1 MSAEKNLPI
10 DSDNLIEDD
19 SPIISVN
26 TAKIKKF
33 FVKALPYAIA
43 GIVTAAAGAVA
54 VAISSDSDDDVDPIV
69 IDRTPPSKVLSKN
82 SKTERSFSR
91 RSSKTPRPLKTDP
104 QTLAPLTGC

>member
-33 FVKALPYAIA
+33 FVKALPYAVA
-43 GIVTAAAGAVA
+43 GLVSAAAGAVA
-54 VAISSDSDDDVDPIV
+54 IALTSDSDDDVDPIV
-69 IDRTPPSKVLSKN
+69 IDGNAIEDGVIEELEDGTVLLTKIIEKP
-82 SKTERSFSR
+82 KTTEN
-91 RSSKTPRPLKTDP
+91 
-104 QTLAPLTGC
+104 

>member
-54 VAISSDSDDDVDPIV
+54 VTLTSDSDDDVDPLV
-69 IDRTPPSKVLSKN
+69 IDKNAIEGSFAELEDGTILFTPDNKPSET
-82 SKTERSFSR
+82 TE
-91 RSSKTPRPLKTDP
+91 D
-104 QTLAPLTGC
+104 

>member
-33 FVKALPYAIA
+33 FVKALPYAVA
-43 GIVTAAAGAVA
+43 GLVTAAAGAVA
-54 VAISSDSDDDVDPIV
+54 VALSSDSDDDVDPIV
-69 IDRTPPSKVLSKN
+69 IDKN
-82 SKTERSFSR
+82 SITDDGVIETLEDGTVLLTKIIEKPNTEI
-91 RSSKTPRPLKTDP
+91 TED
-104 QTLAPLTGC
+104 

>member
-33 FVKALPYAIA
+33 IVKALPYAIA

-54 VAISSDSDDDVDPIV
+54 VAISSDSDDDVDPLV
-69 IDRTPPSKVLSKN
+69 IDKN
-82 SKTERSFSR
+82 ALEGTVEELEDGTLLVTQIIEKPETTE
-91 RSSKTPRPLKTDP
+91 D
-104 QTLAPLTGC
+104 

>member
-69 IDRTPPSKVLSKN
+69 IDKN
-82 SKTERSFSR
+82 AALEGTLEELEDGTLLLTQIIENPETTE
-91 RSSKTPRPLKTDP
+91 D
-104 QTLAPLTGC
+104 

>member
-33 FVKALPYAIA
+33 FVKALPYAVA
-43 GIVTAAAGAVA
+43 GLVTAAAGAVA
-54 VAISSDSDDDVDPIV
+54 VALSSDSDDDVDPIV
-69 IDRTPPSKVLSKN
+69 IDKN
-82 SKTERSFSR
+82 SITDDGVIETLEDGTVLLTKIIEKPETTEN
-91 RSSKTPRPLKTDP
+91 
-104 QTLAPLTGC
+104 